1 MTQQKV
7 LLESGTNELE
17 ILEFFLGGQS
27 YGINVAKILQ
37 IIPYRAEDFTETPES
52 PAEMPG
58 VLLWRGQTL
67 PLIDLNIAL
76 NPRTTI
82 EAERPIVL
90 VTEFNNVE
98 NCFLTDGVNR
108 IHRLSWEQVDPVTE
122 FLERYTARITG
133 SVHVDDTDILLVDF
147 ERLVAEL
154 FPDSDLG
161 YHAHKIPVENLEERR
176 GTKRIVFAEDSG
188 FIRATITNI
197 LKDAGYVNVAEFEN
211 GKDALKHLLG
221 EKQKAEEEN
230 KPITDY
236 VDIVISDIEM
246 PQLDGLTLCKKIKT
260 DSLFSKTPVVM
271 FSSMINEQMVLKC
284 QDVGADAHATKPQ
297 IKELVQI
304 IDTLLKI

>member
-17 ILEFFLGGQS
+17 ILEFFMGGQS

-37 IIPYRAEDFTETPES
+37 IIPYNAGDFTETPES
-52 PAEMPG
+52 PPEMPG
-58 VLLWRGQTL
+58 VLLWRGKTL
-67 PLIDLNIAL
+67 PLIDLNVAL

-122 FLERYTARITG
+122 FLEKYTARITG
-133 SVHVDDTDILLVDF
+133 SVHVDQTDILLVDF

-154 FPDSDLG
+154 FPESDLG
-161 YHAHKIPVENLEERR
+161 YHAQEIPVEDLEALRSE
-176 GTKRIVFAEDSG
+176 KRIVFAEDSG

-197 LKDAGYVNVAEFEN
+197 LKDAGYKHVAEFEN
-211 GKDALKHLLG
+211 GKDALNYMTR
-221 EKQKAEEEN
+221 QKKLAEEEGN
-230 KPITDY
+230 PITDY
-236 VDIVISDIEM
+236 VNILISDIEM
-246 PQLDGLTLCKKIKT
+246 PQLDGLTLCKRVKG
-260 DSLFSKTPVVM
+260 DSVYSDTPVVM

-304 IDTLLKI
+304 IDGLLKI